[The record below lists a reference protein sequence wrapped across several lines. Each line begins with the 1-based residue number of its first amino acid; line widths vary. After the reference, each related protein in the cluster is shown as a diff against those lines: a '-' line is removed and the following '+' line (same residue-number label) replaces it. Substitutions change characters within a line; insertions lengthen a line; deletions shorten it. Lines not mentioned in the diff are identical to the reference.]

1 MRNWREPSWS
11 KGRRS
16 LNLEKRNDLDKSLCL
31 ERLKLNEWKN
41 REERVTHV
49 LGTCVNVFSLWKE
62 RKKERTKKEDNETKV
77 YLTELTSNLPLL
89 VNFVLCLIFI
99 LIVFFWFLMI
109 LIFLFFLFPF
119 YIYRNWFYFLKI
131 IDFVSLNQL
140 FFYKKLVLDENLIIK
155 IKEYSYFF
163 FGKKEYS
170 Y

>member
-89 VNFVLCLIFI
+89 VNFVLCLNFIFYFV
-99 LIVFFWFLMI
+99 LIFWFLMI
-109 LIFLFFLFPF
+109 MILILFPF
-119 YIYRNWFYFLKI
+119 FYIE
-131 IDFVSLNQL
+131 IDFISL
-140 FFYKKLVLDENLIIK
+140 K
-155 IKEYSYFF
+155 
-163 FGKKEYS
+163 
-170 Y
+170 